1 TEPMHIYT
9 CTDAESSF
17 GADTKRALASEIARI
32 HTSMIHVPS
41 TYVNVAFHEL
51 AADDLFAGGA
61 PASPV
66 LVTGWVR
73 EGHAADDTTRLATEI
88 STAVAKVCEIDV
100 ERVLVVIQPSPARFA
115 VEGGR
120 VLPEPGQEQA
130 WLAGS

>member
-1 TEPMHIYT
+1 MPIYT
-9 CTDAESSF
+9 CTVAQSTF
-17 GADTKRALASEIARI
+17 GADTKRALATEIARI
-32 HTSMIHVPS
+32 HSSMIHVPS
-41 TYVNVAFHEL
+41 SYVNVAFHEL
-51 AADDLFAGGA
+51 AADDLYAGGA

-73 EGHAADDTTRLATEI
+73 EGHPADDTTRLATEI
-88 STAVAKVCEIDV
+88 STAVAKICEIDV